1 MMAYTGIY
9 NPWKLFDG
17 MYTSDGYAKIYSP
30 DEIHFHPDCLSFRNE
45 SRAICTDSEF
55 TNYILTEKRTF
66 MKWKFNQ
73 VFKPVKE
80 TGNQFYEFILSSIN
94 GDKNDEESSK
104 PIIPPFVQLHKE
116 HQEKLDRINTSNK
129 NR

>member
-1 MMAYTGIY
+1 MAYTGIY

-55 TNYILTEKRTF
+55 TVSDFDFVN
-66 MKWKFNQ
+66 
-73 VFKPVKE
+73 VSVKL
-80 TGNQFYEFILSSIN
+80 FR
-94 GDKNDEESSK
+94 
-104 PIIPPFVQLHKE
+104 II
-116 HQEKLDRINTSNK
+116 S
-129 NR
+129 